1 MRERLEQRLKELTA
15 EFEAGQQMLAEL
27 EARQAAL
34 RDTMLR
40 LDGAITVL
48 REELEAVGQA
58 GEDPSPGPDGALAA
72 TPPT

>member
-1 MRERLEQRLKELTA
+1 VRERLEQRLKELTA

-34 RDTMLR
+34 RDTLLR

-48 REELEAVGQA
+48 REELEAADQA
-58 GEDPSPGPDGALAA
+58 REDPSPGPEGALAA
-72 TPPT
+72 TPPA